1 MTAAT
6 SCRRQLPTSGQLDPD
21 AGSATVELAA
31 AIPLLVAVTLAMVSV
46 LGLAR
51 DQVLAQ
57 GAAREAAREA
67 AIGGDPARASAA
79 ARAALPN
86 GRPAR
91 VSVATVGHNRVRISV
106 ELPVRLPFGVRPLA
120 VKATAVAAREPGPPP
135 LPADR

>member
-1 MTAAT
+1 MRDRSTT
-6 SCRRQLPTSGQLDPD
+6 GRGRPD
-21 AGSATVELAA
+21 AGSATVELTA

-51 DQVLAQ
+51 DQALAQ

-79 ARAALPN
+79 ARAALPP

-91 VSVATVGHNRVRISV
+91 IIITAPHPDRVQASVG
-106 ELPVRLPFGVRPLA
+106 LPVHLPFGVQPVVVTAA
-120 VKATAVAAREPGPPP
+120 VVAAREPGPPP
-135 LPADR
+135 PPSDR